1 MSKCF
6 LGTGF
11 LSETGKSLLLE
22 VKSELENVMISD
34 YVNEMTIADLR
45 ILSANLSNMVSDA
58 VSKKIAQK
66 LQLEKYLETLT
77 DEEFLAG
84 LLDSYGSC
92 WEIMTLKEEEQQRMK
107 MVKK

>member
-1 MSKCF
+1 MNKCF

-22 VKSELENVMISD
+22 VMSELQNVMSSD
-34 YVNEMTIADLR
+34 LVNQMTIADLR
-45 ILSANLSNMVSDA
+45 VLGANLSNMMSDA

-66 LQLEKYLETLT
+66 LQLEKHLNNLSD
-77 DEEFLAG
+77 DEFISG
-84 LLDSYGSC
+84 LIEGYGNN
-92 WEIMTLKEEEQQRMK
+92 WNIWTLKEEEQQRLK